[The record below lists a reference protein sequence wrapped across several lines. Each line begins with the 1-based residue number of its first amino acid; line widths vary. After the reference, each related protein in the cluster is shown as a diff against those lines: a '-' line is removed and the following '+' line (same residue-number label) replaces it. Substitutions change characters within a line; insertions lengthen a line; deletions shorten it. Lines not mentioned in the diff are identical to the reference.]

1 MTDTVVIALP
11 YFRHDAERI
20 AAFLGA
26 DIAPYTPEIF
36 AEVFLQPETDRCPDV
51 DGDCCPEDRPAA

>member
-11 YFRHDAERI
+11 YFRNDAERI

-26 DIAPYTPEIF
+26 GFSLYTPEIF
-36 AEVFLQPETDRCPDV
+36 TEIIPE
-51 DGDCCPEDRPAA
+51 